1 VIYRDLSIGRA
12 LRARQ
17 RGFLLNPFRFG
28 GNAPAPSTT
37 KLLLHCDGAN
47 DSTVF
52 TDSSSDG
59 RLVTAFGNA
68 KITTT
73 DPKFGTGAALFDGA
87 GDYLQLASSTDF
99 DLGTV
104 YTIEFQIKPN
114 SLASN
119 FGVLH
124 RGFYN
129 SGTSVWSG
137 LAFSIRWLGSACRFY
152 FYGTAAGNERYLD
165 VANAFST
172 IEWRH
177 IAMVRNGLD
186 GYVFV
191 KGELAGVINSLDTP
205 AASTQPL
212 KVGVWDYSAGAEY
225 FDGRLDEIRIKKG
238 DAVYLSNFT
247 PPAAAFTD

>member
-1 VIYRDLSIGRA
+1 MICRDLSIGRA

-28 GNAPAPSTT
+28 GAPAASTT

-52 TDSSSDG
+52 TDSSPAG
-59 RLVTAFGNA
+59 RSVTAFGNA

-114 SLASN
+114 SLSSN

-124 RGFYN
+124 RGFYTTTSN
-129 SGTSVWSG
+129 SWSG

-152 FYGTAAGNERYLD
+152 FFATVNTNEQYID
-165 VANAFST
+165 VPSAFST
-172 IEWRH
+172 SGYRH
-177 IAMVRNGLD
+177 CAMVRDGANGRVYID
-186 GYVFV
+186 GT
-191 KGELAGVINSLDTP
+191 LAGSISGLNTP

-212 KVGVWDYSAGAEY
+212 QIGLWNYSAGAEY
-225 FDGRLDEIRIKKG
+225 LNGRLDEIRIKKG
-238 DAVYLSNFT
+238 EALYSSNFT
-247 PPAAAFTD
+247 PPTAAFTG